1 MNLPVSEHLTD
12 HWANE
17 FWGIGHLMNCPFT
30 KWIFSK
36 LTQNLNSLGL
46 FKGLNEIMYEKLL
59 AQSLAHIKNS
69 KVVIQ
74 VYHC

>member
-1 MNLPVSEHLTD
+1 MPRPGLMNLPVSEHLTD

-36 LTQNLNSLGL
+36 LTQNLSSLGL
-46 FKGLNEIMYEKLL
+46 LKGLNEIMYEKHL
-59 AQSLAHIKNS
+59 AQGWHI
-69 KVVIQ
+69 VDI
-74 VYHC
+74 H